1 MGFMSNFDTIMT
13 ENIIVANLKC
23 GGCASSIKN
32 KLKELHGIDSIN
44 VDLDSNNITI
54 IHQGIVNRDTI
65 AAQLKSIGYPEATEE
80 NGLLLQLK
88 SYASCMIGKLSS
100 EN

>member
-44 VDLDSNNITI
+44 IDLDSNNITI
-54 IHQGIVNRDTI
+54 IHQGIVNRDIIT
-65 AAQLKSIGYPEATEE
+65 AQLKAIGYPEATEE

-100 EN
+100 DK

>member
-1 MGFMSNFDTIMT
+1 MGFMSKFDTIMT

-44 VDLDSNNITI
+44 IDLDSNNISI
-54 IHQGIVNRDTI
+54 IHQGIVNRDIIT
-65 AAQLKSIGYPEATEE
+65 AQLKAIGYPEATEE

-88 SYASCMIGKLSS
+88 SYASCMIGKLSAD
-100 EN
+100 

>member
-1 MGFMSNFDTIMT
+1 MSNFDPIMT

-23 GGCASSIKN
+23 GGCATSIKN

-44 VDLDSNNITI
+44 IDLDSNNINI
-54 IHQGIVNRDTI
+54 IHQGIVNRDIIT
-65 AAQLKSIGYPEATEE
+65 AQLKAIGYPEATEE

-100 EN
+100 DK

>member
-1 MGFMSNFDTIMT
+1 MSNFDTIMT

-54 IHQGIVNRDTI
+54 IHQGIVNRDIIT
-65 AAQLKSIGYPEATEE
+65 AQLKAIGYPEATEE

-100 EN
+100 DK

>member
-1 MGFMSNFDTIMT
+1 MGLISNFDTIMT

-44 VDLDSNNITI
+44 IDLDSNNITI
-54 IHQGIVNRDTI
+54 IHQGIVNSDIIT
-65 AAQLKSIGYPEATEE
+65 AQLKAIGYPEATEE

-100 EN
+100 DK